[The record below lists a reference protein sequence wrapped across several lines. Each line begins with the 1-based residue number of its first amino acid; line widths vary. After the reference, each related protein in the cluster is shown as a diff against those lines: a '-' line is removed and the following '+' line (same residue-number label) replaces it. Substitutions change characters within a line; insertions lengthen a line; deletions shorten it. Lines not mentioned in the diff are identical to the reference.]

1 MIKKIEKYYS
11 DIDSDIEFYK
21 EKDAEEF
28 ETIFKELYDIRNEC
42 YKRDE
47 DIVDEKEVSG
57 TNEEFAKQIFDKT
70 KMELNKWVKTK
81 YQSKILPN
89 FIKKLKY
96 NQDDIDEM
104 VLKFDTSDEYYKPKH
119 PNDVIGLIF
128 WYIDYF
134 KNFDEINSDDDED

>member
-42 YKRDE
+42 YKRDV

-57 TNEEFAKQIFDKT
+57 TNEEFAKQIFNKT
-70 KMELNKWVKTK
+70 KVELNRWVKTK
-81 YQSKILPN
+81 WLSKVTPD

-104 VLKFDTSDEYYKPKH
+104 VVKFDECDEYYR